1 VDTVTGNPATVVNDT
16 VNYGWEYVWHC
27 HILGHEENDFMRPMV
42 FDANEATPAA
52 PTFAANAYATASKV
66 LTWTDNAATEY
77 KYQVYTVNGGTVR
90 QVGTDL
96 LANATSVTLTTTTA
110 PSSSQKIV
118 VVAVGAKGNAAAM
131 YGASALPAATGLS
144 YTLTNNGSRL
154 NINWNNV
161 NGASNFVLEYN
172 VNGTGWTAMAPTNSS
187 NGTLNNVV
195 VGSTYQFR
203 VVANAGTVTVAD
215 VAVQTATPSTS
226 AVMTVAVI
234 APPSAPA
241 SILASG
247 VTAPTLSRVVVG
259 TGRNQVISDTASTFA
274 VPIPVTGGPVTS
286 YVVEYALDANGT
298 AVTAPT
304 NGNSWQTATTS
315 PANVTAATN
324 FTVTGLPRT
333 GGRVGNSAIT
343 ANSKFW
349 FRVGAVNSAG
359 TTYSTA
365 VKSSNV
371 VQ

>member
-1 VDTVTGNPATVVNDT
+1 V
-16 VNYGWEYVWHC
+16 
-27 HILGHEENDFMRPMV
+27 
-42 FDANEATPAA
+42 
-52 PTFAANAYATASKV
+52 S
-66 LTWTDNAATEY
+66 
-77 KYQVYTVNGGTVR
+77 GGTVR

-96 LANATSVTLTTTTA
+96 LANATSVTLTTATA

-161 NGASNFVLEYN
+161 NGASNYVLEYN

-203 VVANAGTVTVAD
+203 VVANAGTVTVAG
-215 VAVQTATPSTS
+215 VNVQTATPSTS

-234 APPSAPA
+234 APPSAPT

-247 VTAPTLSRVVVG
+247 VTAPALTRTTATSA
-259 TGRNQVISDTASTFA
+259 TDTAKTFNVTA
-274 VPIPVTGGPVTS
+274 AATGGPVVS
-286 YVVEYALDANGT
+286 YVVEYALDVNGT
-298 AVTAPT
+298 ATNAPT
-304 NGNSWQTATTS
+304 NAFSWVTATTVPTTGTV
-315 PANVTAATN
+315 PAAVTAGTN
-324 FTVTGLPRT
+324 FSVTGLPRAGASINFT
-333 GGRVGNSAIT
+333 RVLAT
-343 ANSKFW
+343 SKYW